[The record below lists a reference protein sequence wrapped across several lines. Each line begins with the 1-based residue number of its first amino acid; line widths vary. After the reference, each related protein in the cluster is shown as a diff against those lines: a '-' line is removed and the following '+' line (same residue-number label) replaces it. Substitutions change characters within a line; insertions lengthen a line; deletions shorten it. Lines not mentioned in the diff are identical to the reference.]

1 MRSARELK
9 EEHDTRQGRAP
20 VMPFPGLYG
29 RGEWP
34 ARFNAALKGR
44 SPFPRDASKLRK
56 AAVMRRK
63 QIIRRISNA
72 VWRTV
77 EGVPEKHTL
86 QMAAALSY
94 YFVISLFPA
103 FVFLSAILAYL
114 PGAAPFDQVLS
125 LMSGFVP
132 SDSLDLLRKVLATV
146 VTPNRGTLLSF
157 GVLGTLW
164 TASGGFAAA
173 IEALDIAYEVEEAR
187 PFWVTRPLA
196 VGLTLLV
203 GLLLLIALAV
213 MIVGPQFGMWLADR
227 TNLSWLLAR
236 SWPYIH
242 WTVAVLFTVLAVEA
256 LYFIAPNVKQRFWTT
271 LPGAVLAVGCWIGLS
286 YALGIYFRSFAHF
299 NKTYGTMGA
308 VIALMVWLYWTSFF
322 MLVGAELNCELAKES
337 REGKIKQDENASGLT
352 NLAISH

>member
-1 MRSARELK
+1 MVSSGAEM
-9 EEHDTRQGRAP
+9 GR
-20 VMPFPGLYG
+20 
-29 RGEWP
+29 WP
-34 ARFNAALKGR
+34 ESGTMSLSGIK
-44 SPFPRDASKLRK
+44 D
-56 AAVMRRK
+56 
-63 QIIRRISNA
+63 A

-77 EGVPEKHTL
+77 EAVPTKHTL

-103 FVFLSAILAYL
+103 FLLVSAIVAYL
-114 PGAAPFDQVLS
+114 PGARPFDQVLS
-125 LMSGFVP
+125 LMTGFVP
-132 SDSLDLLRKVLATV
+132 HDSLDLLQKVLATV
-146 VTPNRGTLLSF
+146 VTPNRSTLLSF

-203 GLLLLIALAV
+203 GALLLIALVV
-213 MIVGPQFGMWLADR
+213 MIVGPQFGAWLASR
-227 TNLSWLLAR
+227 TSLSWLYAAA
-236 SWPYIH
+236 WPYIH
-242 WTVAVLFTVLAVEA
+242 WTIAVLFTVLAVEA
-256 LYFIAPNVKQRFWTT
+256 LYFLAPNVRQRFWTT

-286 YALGIYFRSFAHF
+286 YALGIYFRSFANF

-322 MLVGAELNCELAKES
+322 MLVGAELNCQLSKETS
-337 REGKIKQDENASGLT
+337 KGKIKQDEKPSGLT
-352 NLAISH
+352 GLDLAA